1 MTVTAPPPAVE
12 ASSARSRTGLPVVV
26 LVAFALAGLVL
37 RAYVLQSPIGT
48 GLDADESGA
57 ALVSN
62 EILHGDVSAFT
73 EGLRH
78 GGTALAYPRAVV
90 LAVFGRDATAMKL
103 CEVVVFAAA
112 CLVLWRVGRRMFDER
127 TGQLAAGLMWVF
139 SPALVWESTKV
150 MLYYTP
156 GVLLATL
163 CMLVCLRLYQ
173 EERTRDIAWLGLIAG
188 LSWWN
193 HPMTL
198 YAVVP
203 SIAWLAWMRPRLIRE
218 AWRAVLPAIV
228 GALPWLVEN
237 AGNGWKSLSQPPG
250 PKPSTYGERFSGF
263 FTDLLPRATG
273 LRFQYLGE
281 WYLTPF
287 TFVVYAG
294 FFVCVLVAIRRWHGE
309 RTLLLAIGL
318 AYPVLFAFPE
328 NSIFV
333 DEPRYGMVL
342 APSLALGA
350 AYVLMRVLKRWELAV
365 AAVLLLSLVSLV
377 SLRHVVVETAKYG
390 DDYGALRVSDLGDL
404 WDVLDERGIIA
415 AYSEYWLGFRL
426 AFEQEHDLSV
436 IPLNGYYLDLYE
448 DAPATADVGVF
459 PTGSPMVAR
468 WEDLV
473 TQLGFGY
480 EEEPV
485 GRFTLVWTDQPV
497 PKAQTLGLLDR

>member
-1 MTVTAPPPAVE
+1 MTVTAEPTTTVE
-12 ASSARSRTGLPVVV
+12 RRPTSGRSGLPTLV
-26 LVAFALAGLVL
+26 LVAFVLAGLVL

-57 ALVSN
+57 ALVSE
-62 EILHGDVSAFT
+62 EILAGDVSAFT

-78 GGTALAYPRAVV
+78 GGTALAYPRALV
-90 LAVFGRDATAMKL
+90 LAVVGRDDTAMKL

-112 CLVLWRVGRRMFDER
+112 CVVVWRVGRRMFDER

-156 GVLLATL
+156 AVLLATL
-163 CMLVCLRLYQ
+163 CMLVCVRLYQ

-188 LSWWN
+188 LAWWT

-203 SIAWLAWMRPRLIRE
+203 AIGWLAWMRPRLIPE
-218 AWRAVLPAIV
+218 AWRAVPGAII

-250 PKPSTYGERFSGF
+250 PAPSTFGQRFSGF

-273 LRFQYLGE
+273 LRYQYLGE

-328 NSIFV
+328 NSVFV
-333 DEPRYGMVL
+333 SEPRYGMVL
-342 APSLALGA
+342 APSLSLGA
-350 AYVLMRVLKRWELAV
+350 AYVLLRVLKRWELAV
-365 AAVLLLSLVSLV
+365 AAVLLLSLVSFV
-377 SLRHVVVETAKYG
+377 SLRHVVVESAKTPG
-390 DDYGALRVSDLGDL
+390 L
-404 WDVLDERGIIA
+404 DVLRPAPLAPLRDALANQGVEV
-415 AYSEYWLGFRL
+415 AYAEYWLGFRL
-426 AFEQEHDLSV
+426 AFEDEALQV
-436 IPLNGYYLDLYE
+436 IPLNAYYLDLYE
-448 DAPATADVGVF
+448 DAPDEGADVALF
-459 PTGSPMVAR
+459 FTGSPMVQR
-468 WEDLV
+468 WQDLL
-473 TQLGFGY
+473 TQMGHTFDVQTVDRY
-480 EEEPV
+480 
-485 GRFTLVWTDQPV
+485 TLVWSSVAV
-497 PKAQTLGLLDR
+497 PKAQTLGVLDR